1 MRSRKNSLC
10 STSRGDS
17 RNSGNCYVQVLTP
30 APAYP
35 HTPHK
40 IIPITTDND
49 SIHDARSRKRT
60 TKNEEGS
67 NDLRTY
73 SIEERGDQDR
83 RVSLEFRFIYTGIR
97 VKDMDESLR
106 FYTEVLGMVIVEP
119 LQKTTPTK
127 GSVVTLKSANSEQL
141 LELNHYEEGSPF
153 NSPYV
158 NGEDLDH
165 IAFDVEDLE
174 ATMKELK
181 QKGIEVVV
189 EPYKIGREI
198 GWKEAYVKDPNGIWI
213 EFLERKSSKPEE
225 P

>member
-1 MRSRKNSLC
+1 
-10 STSRGDS
+10 
-17 RNSGNCYVQVLTP
+17 
-30 APAYP
+30 
-35 HTPHK
+35 
-40 IIPITTDND
+40 
-49 SIHDARSRKRT
+49 
-60 TKNEEGS
+60 
-67 NDLRTY
+67 
-73 SIEERGDQDR
+73 
-83 RVSLEFRFIYTGIR
+83 
-97 VKDMDESLR
+97 MDESLR